1 MEVKLEDIQ
10 QRLSSLMGSY
20 IVYLVDEKYQL
31 TPIMVTKGISE
42 MLGYTEEEFEA
53 YLKDMSQSSFWGFDP
68 AVVKTYLMEHLENG
82 RYSSHTSQM
91 VHKTQGYV
99 WVHSRAKVLGEMN
112 GQTVM
117 LSELIQVEDAAKAVG
132 LLAEQ
137 SDRIIYVFDADTY
150 KLLYVNEK
158 YLEWAKTTR
167 KDALAHCCYEAC
179 IHSENIGR
187 PCETCAPLQTFL
199 EGGTKEVVAGDG
211 QTY

>member
-53 YLKDMSQSSFWGFDP
+53 YLKDMPQSSFWGFDP
-68 AVVKTYLMEHLENG
+68 AVVKMYLKEHLENG

-117 LSELIQVEDAAKAVG
+117 LSELIQVEDAAKAV
-132 LLAEQ
+132 LLDEM
-137 SDRIIYVFDADTY
+137 R
-150 KLLYVNEK
+150 KLG
-158 YLEWAKTTR
+158 
-167 KDALAHCCYEAC
+167 
-179 IHSENIGR
+179 I
-187 PCETCAPLQTFL
+187 
-199 EGGTKEVVAGDG
+199 EV
-211 QTY
+211 